1 MATTCLYDIGQ
12 PPTYC
17 WQSLK
22 EKMISGT
29 EKILLM
35 SNHRQWNSPTVGVI
49 WKPDLNWTDSNGGGV
64 SEVRRRHIP
73 LEITNNLMDIIN
85 SKLTI

>member
-1 MATTCLYDIGQ
+1 MAPTCLYDIGQ

-22 EKMISGT
+22 EKMISDT
-29 EKILLM
+29 EKILPM

-49 WKPDLNWTDSNGGGV
+49 WKPDLNWTV

-73 LEITNNLMDIIN
+73 LEITNNLLN
-85 SKLTI
+85 YKF